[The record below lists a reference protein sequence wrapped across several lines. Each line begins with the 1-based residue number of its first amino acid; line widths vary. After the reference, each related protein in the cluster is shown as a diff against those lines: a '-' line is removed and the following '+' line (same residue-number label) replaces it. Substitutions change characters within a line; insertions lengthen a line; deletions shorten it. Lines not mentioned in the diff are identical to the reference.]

1 MMTQEQ
7 IRQDMEFRL
16 DECVKEYASLR
27 QKEMGCY
34 ERAKARSLALMMR
47 ALAKALV
54 TNQS

>member
-7 IRQDMEFRL
+7 KRMEFELRL
-16 DECVKEYASLR
+16 DECVKEYAELK

-34 ERAKARSLALMMR
+34 ERAKAQSLALMMR

-54 TNQS
+54 TQAT